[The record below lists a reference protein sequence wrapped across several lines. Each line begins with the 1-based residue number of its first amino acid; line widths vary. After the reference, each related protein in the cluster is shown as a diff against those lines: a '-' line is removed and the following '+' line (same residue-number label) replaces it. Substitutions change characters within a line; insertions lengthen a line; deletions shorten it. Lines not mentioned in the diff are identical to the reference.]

1 MASKENNSL
10 VISFSFFVLLSLGF
24 AVAWYFSW
32 DFSNQL
38 KQKIADASAAESTA
52 KSAIKNLQNEV
63 ASLQSLTGQPGGT
76 DEIVEGTRALVGK
89 YAADPSQASSAAE
102 LALTTNAQGRELAS
116 FAATDRLLQ
125 TGAKVAELNK
135 QVETHEAD
143 MNKMKADLA
152 QKELDLRTK
161 EKQHASRLEEEE
173 AGIDSKKAE
182 LRSEQDAYTL
192 FMKNS
197 EIEIDKLN
205 KEIARQ
211 RQALIVLRREKLK
224 LQGAT
229 FERADGTVTMVD
241 LTAGTCYIDLGTRD
255 ELRLGTE
262 FSVYSVGRM
271 EIGQALNPKAK
282 KGRIEVIALL
292 EDHLAEARIVFQEP
306 TKPLSPGDFIFSSLF
321 ERGQKLQIAV
331 VGMLEFDGNPGSSDR
346 AEFKR
351 IASSAGIDI
360 VVEVNDDAKILGREG
375 EELTL
380 DDISTRIT
388 ANTRFLVIGSAGDP
402 ATADETRKLIYEQI
416 DVCQKE
422 LVKAAENNG
431 VYVLSLSSFL
441 DFVGYSSKRLVNSE
455 SSSSPR

>member
-1 MASKENNSL
+1 MASKDNNSL

-32 DFSNQL
+32 DFSNEL
-38 KQKIADASAAESTA
+38 KQKIADATAAEATA

-63 ASLQSLTGQPGGT
+63 ASLQALTGQPGGT

-116 FAATDRLLQ
+116 SAATDRLLQ
-125 TGAKVAELNK
+125 TGGKIAELNK

-143 MNKMKADLA
+143 MRKMKADLA

-161 EKQHASRLEEEE
+161 EKQHSAKLEEEE

-182 LRSEQDAYTL
+182 LRAEQDAYTL

-197 EIEIDKLN
+197 EVEIDKLN

-241 LTAGTCYIDLGTRD
+241 LSAGTCYIDLGTRD

-262 FSVYSVGRM
+262 FSVYSVGSM
-271 EIGQALNPKAK
+271 EVGQALNAKAK
-282 KGRIEVIALL
+282 KGRIEIVALL

-306 TKPLSPGDFIFSSLF
+306 SKPIAPRDFIFSSLF

-331 VGMLEFDGNPGSSDR
+331 VGMLEFDGNPGSDR
-346 AEFKR
+346 EEFKR
-351 IASSAGIDI
+351 IASSAGIDV
-360 VVEVNDDAKILGREG
+360 VVEVNDDARILGRDG
-375 EELTL
+375 DELSL

-388 ANTRFLVIGSAGDP
+388 AATRFLVIGGSGDMT
-402 ATADETRKLIYEQI
+402 TADETRKLIYEQI

-422 LVKAAENNG
+422 MVKAAENNG